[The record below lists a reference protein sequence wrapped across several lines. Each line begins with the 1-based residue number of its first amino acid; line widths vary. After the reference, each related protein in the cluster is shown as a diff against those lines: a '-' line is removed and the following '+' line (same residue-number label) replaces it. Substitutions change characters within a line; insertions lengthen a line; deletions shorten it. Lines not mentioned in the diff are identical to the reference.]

1 MAKAVNLN
9 MTQGPLLGKIIR
21 FSVPLMLSGMLQL
34 LYNAADVIVV
44 GRFSSSAALAAVGS
58 TGALVNLLVNLFI
71 GVSVGCNVLV
81 ARYYGAGDHD
91 AVSQT
96 VHCAVGASVILGVLA
111 GIVGL
116 IFSTPMLELMGSPED
131 VLPLASLYLRIY
143 FCGMPFNI
151 AYNFGA
157 SILRAVGDTKRP
169 LYILSLSG
177 AVNVVLNLVL
187 VIVFDMSVA
196 GVAIATVISQVISA
210 VLVVRC
216 LTLREDCCH
225 LNLKEIRIYKDKLIG
240 MIRVGLPAGIQGSL
254 FSLSNVIIQSS
265 VNSFGSVVVAGNSA
279 AANIEGFV
287 YTAMNAV
294 YQACITF
301 VSQNL
306 GARKPKRILK
316 VMGICILVV
325 SVVGLVLGNL
335 VYLCGHP
342 LLSIYCSDSEGLQE
356 QMISV
361 GLTRMTYLAVPYFL
375 CGLMEI
381 GCGGMRGLGWSWVP
395 TTVSLLGACGS
406 RILWIFTVF
415 RQVGTLNSLYL
426 SYPISWALTFAAH
439 MLCFVFAFRK
449 VRRAIPQD
457 AEDELVPVKG

>member
-1 MAKAVNLN
+1 MAKTVNLN
-9 MTQGPLLGKIIR
+9 MTEGPLLGKIIR

-44 GRFSSSAALAAVGS
+44 GRFAGSAALAAVGS
-58 TGALVNLLVNLFI
+58 TGALVNLLINLFM

-81 ARYYGAGDHD
+81 ARYYGAGDQKS
-91 AVSQT
+91 VSET
-96 VHCAVGASVILGVLA
+96 VHCAVGASVIIGVLA

-116 IFSTPMLELMGSPED
+116 VFSTPLLRLMGSPED

-157 SILRAVGDTKRP
+157 AVLRAVGDTKRP

-177 AVNVVLNLVL
+177 VVNVVLNLIL
-187 VIVFDMSVA
+187 VIVFHMGVA
-196 GVAIATVISQVISA
+196 GVAIATVASQVISA
-210 VLVVRC
+210 ILVIRA

-225 LNLKEIRIYKDKLIG
+225 LNTKEIHIYKDKLIG
-240 MIRVGLPAGIQGSL
+240 MIKVGLPAGIQGSL

-279 AANIEGFV
+279 AANIEGFA

-306 GARKPKRILK
+306 GAQKPKRILK
-316 VMGICILVV
+316 VMGICLVVV
-325 SVVGLVLGNL
+325 SVVGLTLGNL
-335 VYLCGHP
+335 MYLFGEP
-342 LLSIYCSDSEGLQE
+342 LLSIYCSDSEGLQAE
-356 QMISV
+356 MIRV
-361 GLTRMTYLAVPYFL
+361 GLTRMSFLAVPYFL

-395 TTVSLLGACGS
+395 TTVSLLGACGI

-415 RQVGTLNSLYL
+415 RQIGTLSSLYV
-426 SYPISWALTFAAH
+426 SYPISWGVTFLAH
-439 MLCFVFAFRK
+439 MLCFFFVFRG
-449 VRRAIPQD
+449 
-457 AEDELVPVKG
+457 VKKQFPEETVA

>member
-415 RQVGTLNSLYL
+415 RQVGTLNCLYL

>member
-1 MAKAVNLN
+1 MAKNVNLN

-34 LYNAADVIVV
+34 LYNAADVVVV
-44 GRFSSSAALAAVGS
+44 GQFAGSAALAAVGS
-58 TGALVNLLVNLFI
+58 TGALVNLLINLFM

-81 ARYYGAGDHD
+81 ARYYGSRDYD

-96 VHCAVGASVILGVLA
+96 VHCAMGSSVIIGVMA
-111 GIVGL
+111 SIVGL
-116 IFSTPMLELMGSPED
+116 LFSTPLLRLMGSPED

-157 SILRAVGDTKRP
+157 AVLRAVGDTKRP
-169 LYILSLSG
+169 LYILSVAGL
-177 AVNVVLNLVL
+177 VNVGLNLVL
-187 VIVFDMSVA
+187 VIFFHMGVA
-196 GVAIATVISQVISA
+196 GVAIATVVSQIISA
-210 VLVVRC
+210 LLVVRV

-225 LNLKEIRIYKDKLIG
+225 LNVKAIHIYKDKLIG
-240 MIRVGLPAGIQGSL
+240 MIKVGLPAGIQGSL

-265 VNSFGSVVVAGNSA
+265 VNSFGSIVVAGNSA
-279 AANIEGFV
+279 AANIEGFA

-306 GARKPKRILK
+306 GAQKPKRILK

-325 SVVGLVLGNL
+325 SIVGLTLGNL
-335 VYLCGHP
+335 MFLFGEQ
-342 LLSIYCSDSEGLQE
+342 LLAIYCSDSEGLQAE
-356 QMISV
+356 MIAV
-361 GLTRMTYLAVPYFL
+361 GLTRMKYLAVPYFL

-381 GCGGMRGLGWSWVP
+381 GCGGMRGLGWSWLP
-395 TTVSLLGACGS
+395 TSVSLMGACGV
-406 RILWIFTVF
+406 RVMWIFTIF
-415 RQVGTLNSLYL
+415 RQIGTLNSLYI
-426 SYPISWALTFAAH
+426 SYPISWGITFAAH
-439 MLCFVFAFRK
+439 MLCFFFVFRK
-449 VRRAIPQD
+449 VKRTLPEETEEALP
-457 AEDELVPVKG
+457 A

>member
-1 MAKAVNLN
+1 MAKAVNPN

-58 TGALVNLLVNLFI
+58 TGALVNLLINLFI

-91 AVSQT
+91 AVSET
-96 VHCAVGASVILGVLA
+96 VHCAVGASVIIGILA

-116 IFSTPMLELMGSPED
+116 VFSTPMLELMGSPED

-157 SILRAVGDTKRP
+157 AILRAVGDTKRP
-169 LYILSLSG
+169 LYILSLAG
-177 AVNVVLNLVL
+177 AVNVALNLVL

-196 GVAIATVISQVISA
+196 GVAIATVLSQVISA
-210 VLVVRC
+210 VLVIRC
-216 LTLREDCCH
+216 LMLREDCCH
-225 LNLKEIRIYKDKLIG
+225 LKLKDIRIYKDKLVG

-306 GARKPKRILK
+306 GAQKPRRILK

-361 GLTRMTYLAVPYFL
+361 GLTRMTYLAAPYFL

-381 GCGGMRGLGWSWVP
+381 GCGGMRGLGWSWLP
-395 TTVSLLGACGS
+395 TTISLLGACGS

-415 RQVGTLNSLYL
+415 RQVGTLNSLYI

-439 MLCFVFAFRK
+439 MLCFFFAFRRM
-449 VRRAIPQD
+449 RRTLPED
-457 AEDELVPVKG
+457 AEEEAAAA

>member
-187 VIVFDMSVA
+187 VIVFNMSVA

-361 GLTRMTYLAVPYFL
+361 GLTRMTYLTVPYFL